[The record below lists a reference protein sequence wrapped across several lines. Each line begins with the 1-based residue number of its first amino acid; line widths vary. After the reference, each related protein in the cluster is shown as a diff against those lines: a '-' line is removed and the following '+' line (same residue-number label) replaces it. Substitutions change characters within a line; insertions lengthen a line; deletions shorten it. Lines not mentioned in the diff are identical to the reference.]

1 MRDRARLCA
10 EGPQARGSARAERKA
25 LSTHGQSNGACV
37 LNFPA
42 PASLGGK
49 GHGGDTVDPEGA
61 VEGLKEK
68 RQEVGRAAGR
78 ASLGQRR
85 GLAPEGREGMQRPAS
100 GGGTKGAPVGPRA
113 GTEREGR
120 GRSPRSQ
127 QAQPPAL
134 PAWPPRFSCPRNR
147 APGQNPRALATA
159 PLWEE
164 AHPSSEGQW
173 DALENIL
180 YFHASPRVRGPEL
193 GRGLRLRG
201 TSGMGRCP
209 QTHWPLPPCVI
220 SLPESQDPGDT
231 KRGGPESCFPR
242 GCPLL
247 GSPSQDSGHPTLGQ
261 ACTKP
266 QPLRS
271 EAASTPS

>member
-1 MRDRARLCA
+1 MVTRSQKHLFSDTRALGAAASRAGQAPWAAPSCCTSSGCGTGPGSVRRGHRL
-10 EGPQARGSARAERKA
+10 EGAPEQRG
-25 LSTHGQSNGACV
+25 THGHSNGACV

-49 GHGGDTVDPEGA
+49 GHGGDTVGPGGA
-61 VEGLKEK
+61 AQGLKEK

-100 GGGTKGAPVGPRA
+100 GGGTKGAPVGPGA

-120 GRSPRSQ
+120 SRSPRSQ

-147 APGQNPRALATA
+147 APGQNPRASATA

-164 AHPSSEGQW
+164 ALTHPSSEGQW

-180 YFHASPRVRGPEL
+180 YFQASPRVRGPEL
-193 GRGLRLRG
+193 GRNLRLRG
-201 TSGMGRCP
+201 PSGMGRCP
-209 QTHWPLPPCVI
+209 QTHWPLPH
-220 SLPESQDPGDT
+220 
-231 KRGGPESCFPR
+231 
-242 GCPLL
+242 L
-247 GSPSQDSGHPTLGQ
+247 G
-261 ACTKP
+261 A
-266 QPLRS
+266 
-271 EAASTPS
+271 